1 MIKIRERTLKIVL
14 NDHISDFETIIWNIN
29 DITSDHRNIQ
39 TLLTELFQIKYDL
52 APPIMDSILNRSTIC
67 YIFETLQEFYTE
79 RKRIAFLWS
88 RDNKLTRA
96 PIMDTFAGRVW
107 TKKHKGSF
115 LKVVSDNGY
124 ATSVSVDSANYL
136 YQT

>member
-67 YIFETLQEFYTE
+67 YTFETLQEFYTE
-79 RKRIAFLWS
+79 RKRIAFL
-88 RDNKLTRA
+88 
-96 PIMDTFAGRVW
+96 
-107 TKKHKGSF
+107 
-115 LKVVSDNGY
+115 
-124 ATSVSVDSANYL
+124 
-136 YQT
+136 